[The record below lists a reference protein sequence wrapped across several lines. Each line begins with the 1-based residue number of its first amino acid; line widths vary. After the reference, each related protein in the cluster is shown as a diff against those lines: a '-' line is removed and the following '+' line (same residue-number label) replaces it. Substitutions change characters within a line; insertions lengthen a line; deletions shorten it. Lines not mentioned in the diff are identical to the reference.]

1 MTSLTNASQGT
12 RIAIVGAGIGGLT
25 LAVELRRRGLDPQ
38 VYEQAAELREVGAA
52 VALSANATR
61 FLRDRIGI
69 GAGLAEKAADVDG
82 LVFRDGRDG
91 RVIGR
96 VLSRQEYHDR
106 AGAPYYGVHRADL
119 QLMLKEAL
127 GEDALHLNKKCI
139 RVEERP
145 DAAVLHFA
153 DGDSVEAD
161 LVIGA
166 DGVRSQLRKEL
177 LGYEDAQ
184 FSGCYGW
191 RGLVAPEKMP
201 SLPDPEAI
209 QFWMGPG
216 GHLLHYPIG
225 GGVQNFLLVRR
236 HDGPW
241 AEKSW
246 VVPAEK
252 DEHLK
257 AFEGWDPAVM
267 EMISGAPAAERWALF
282 HRPPLQQWSRGRIT
296 LLGDA
301 AHAMVPHHG
310 QGANQ
315 SIEDAI
321 VLADCLMDGLAQGTG
336 WDAARQRYQ
345 ALRADR
351 VRRVQITS
359 LATADV
365 MHLPDGPQAEA
376 RNARLGSPEAWD
388 RYLAWIHEYVADQE
402 SGVAQGQ
409 PYLSNTVAQ
418 SSVSV
423 M

>member
-1 MTSLTNASQGT
+1 MTPQSTTRQGT

-25 LAVELRRRGLDPQ
+25 LAAELRRRGLEPR
-38 VYEQAAELREVGAA
+38 VFEQAAELREVGAA

-61 FLRDRIGI
+61 FLRDRLGI
-69 GAGLAEKAADVDG
+69 GGVLADKGADIDG

-96 VLSRQEYHDR
+96 VLSRQEYHER

-119 QLMLKEAL
+119 QEMLREAL
-127 GEDALHLNKKCI
+127 GEGALHLNKRCV
-139 RVEERP
+139 RVEDGPRS
-145 DAAVLHFA
+145 AVLHFA
-153 DGDSVEAD
+153 DGDTFEAD

-166 DGVRSQLRKEL
+166 DGIRSRLRREM
-177 LGYEDAQ
+177 LGYDDAQ
-184 FSGCYGW
+184 FSGCHGW
-191 RGLVAPEKMP
+191 RGLVPPELTP
-201 SLPDPEAI
+201 SLPDPESI

-225 GGVQNFLLVRR
+225 NGEQNFLLVRR

-241 AEKSW
+241 AENSW

-252 DEHLK
+252 DEHLA
-257 AFEGWDPAVM
+257 AFADWDPALV
-267 EMISGAPAAERWALF
+267 ELISGAPAGERWGLF

-296 LLGDA
+296 LIGDA

-321 VLADCLMDGLAQGTG
+321 VLADCLMAGLDEGTG
-336 WDAARQRYQ
+336 WDRARRRYQ
-345 ALRADR
+345 ELRAER

-359 LATADV
+359 LATADAL
-365 MHLPDGPQAEA
+365 HLPDGAGAEA
-376 RNARLGSPEAWD
+376 RNAWFGSPGVWE
-388 RYLAWIHEYVADQE
+388 RNLAWIHEHVADRATAGR
-402 SGVAQGQ
+402 S
-409 PYLSNTVAQ
+409 LSAVGA
-418 SSVSV
+418 
-423 M
+423 

>member
-1 MTSLTNASQGT
+1 MRSTIAARPGT

-25 LAVELRRRGLDPQ
+25 LATELRRRGLDPQ

-52 VALSANATR
+52 VALSANAVR

-69 GAGLAEKAADVDG
+69 GEALAEKAADVDG

-91 RVIGR
+91 RVLGR

-127 GEDALHLNKKCI
+127 GEDALHLNKQCV
-139 RVEERP
+139 RVDDGE
-145 DAAVLHFA
+145 DSAVLHFA
-153 DGDSVEAD
+153 DGDTVEAD

-166 DGVRSQLRKEL
+166 DGVRSRLRREM
-177 LGYEDAQ
+177 LGYDDAQ
-184 FSGCYGW
+184 FSGCHGW
-191 RGLVAPEKMP
+191 RGLVAPDQVP
-201 SLPDPEAI
+201 SLPDPESI

-246 VVPAEK
+246 VVPAEEN
-252 DEHLK
+252 EHLA
-257 AFEGWDPAVM
+257 AFEGWDPAFT
-267 EMISGAPAAERWALF
+267 EMISAAPAAERWALF
-282 HRPPLQQWSRGRIT
+282 NRPPLQRWSRGRIT

-321 VLADCLMDGLAQGTG
+321 VLADCLMEGLEQGTG
-336 WDAARQRYQ
+336 WDDARQRYQ
-345 ALRADR
+345 DLRADR

-359 LATADV
+359 LATADAL
-365 MHLPDGPQAEA
+365 HLPDGPLADA
-376 RNARLGSPEAWD
+376 RNARLGAPDFWERS
-388 RYLAWIHEYVADQE
+388 LAWIHEHVADRALTPV
-402 SGVAQGQ
+402 GA
-409 PYLSNTVAQ
+409 
-418 SSVSV
+418 
-423 M
+423 

>member
-1 MTSLTNASQGT
+1 MTSSFTTRSGT

-25 LAVELRRRGLDPQ
+25 LAAELRRRGLDPQ
-38 VYEQAAELREVGAA
+38 IYEQAAELREVGAA

-61 FLRDRIGI
+61 FLRDRLGI
-69 GAGLAEKAADVDG
+69 GEQLAEKAADVDG
-82 LVFRDGRDG
+82 LIFRDGRDG

-96 VLSRQEYHDR
+96 VSSRRDYHGR

-119 QLMLKEAL
+119 QQMLKQAV
-127 GEDALHLNKKCI
+127 GEEALHLNKKCV
-139 RVEERP
+139 RVEDGERS
-145 DAAVLHFA
+145 AVLHFA
-153 DGDSVEAD
+153 DGDTVEAD

-166 DGVRSQLRKEL
+166 DGVRSRLRREL
-177 LGYEDAQ
+177 LGYDDAQ
-184 FSGCYGW
+184 FSGCHGW
-191 RGLVAPEKMP
+191 RGIVAPEQTP

-225 GGVQNFLLVRR
+225 SGEQNFLLVRR

-246 VVPAEK
+246 VTPAEEN
-252 DEHLK
+252 EHLA
-257 AFEGWDPAVM
+257 AFEGWAPAVR
-267 EMISGAPAAERWALF
+267 EMIGAAPAAERWALF

-321 VLADCLMDGLAQGTG
+321 VLADCLIDGLEQGTG

-345 ALRADR
+345 DLRADR

-365 MHLPDGPQAEA
+365 LHLPDGPAAEA
-376 RNARLGSPEAWD
+376 RNARLGAADAWD
-388 RYLAWIHEYVADQE
+388 RYLGWIHEHVADQ
-402 SGVAQGQ
+402 VPQ
-409 PYLSNTVAQ
+409 PVGA
-418 SSVSV
+418 VG
-423 M
+423 